1 MPQSELLSKVV
12 RVLDDNGIQYMVTGS
27 FASSLQGEP
36 RMTHDIDLLVAIP
49 PTAVDKLLESFPPPD
64 FYLDR
69 DAVTRAIRGRDMF
82 NLLDVV
88 GGDKVDF
95 WIMNKD
101 DPFDRSRFARRYEDE
116 TLGVRFMVSSPED
129 TILAKLKWAKASGG
143 SEKQFA
149 DAKGVYELQ
158 FGSLDM
164 QYVRRWAK
172 DLGVEDLLARLI
184 ESAQVVE

>member
-36 RMTHDIDLLVAIP
+36 RMTHDIDLLVAVP
-49 PTAVDKLLESFPPPD
+49 STAVDKLLESFPPPD

-69 DAVTRAIRGRDMF
+69 DAITRAIRDRDMF

-95 WIMNKD
+95 WIMNED

-143 SEKQFA
+143 SEKQLA

-164 QYVRRWAK
+164 QYVRRWTK
-172 DLGVEDLLARLI
+172 DLGVEDLLLRLM